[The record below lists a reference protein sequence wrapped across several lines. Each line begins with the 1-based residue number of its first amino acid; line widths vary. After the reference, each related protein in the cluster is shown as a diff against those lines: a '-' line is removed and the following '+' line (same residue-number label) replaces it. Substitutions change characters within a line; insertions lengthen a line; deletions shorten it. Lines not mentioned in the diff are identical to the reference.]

1 MPSRMREHAYRIYLE
16 FLETAENK
24 RRWNIFNDV
33 PWEKLDSGKATDQV
47 GDRVE
52 IFCTEELYV
61 PDYSSKGLDLT
72 RSIFGMAWF
81 QICWAAE
88 ESRHGLAFREYLTRS
103 GLRSAAEFEALET
116 ATFSREW
123 HLPFRT
129 IRQMMCYGALQEGAT
144 FTVYNLQR
152 NKARDAGDEVL
163 EAIFFHIARDEAA
176 HAGFYRSMLQLEL
189 GDDREETIADLAY
202 VLSRFKMPGDGLI
215 PNYRSRLLNSG
226 AGISP
231 RSFLVRVVWPLLTT
245 LEISR
250 EEMKSAMKKHAPV
263 TVSNERAEISV

>member
-1 MPSRMREHAYRIYLE
+1 MAVAVSDNSSDDMLRGAPGGRDLWRIQSP
-16 FLETAENK
+16 EN
-24 RRWNIFNDV
+24 W
-33 PWEKLDSGKATDQV
+33 A
-47 GDRVE
+47 
-52 IFCTEELYV
+52 
-61 PDYSSKGLDLT
+61 
-72 RSIFGMAWF
+72 RS
-81 QICWAAE
+81 
-88 ESRHGLAFREYLTRS
+88 
-103 GLRSAAEFEALET
+103 
-116 ATFSREW
+116 
-123 HLPFRT
+123 
-129 IRQMMCYGALQEGAT
+129 
-144 FTVYNLQR
+144 
-152 NKARDAGDEVL
+152 AGDEVL

-231 RSFLVRVVWPLLTT
+231 RSLLVRVVWPLFTT

-250 EEMKSAMKKHAPV
+250 EEMKSAMKKRAPV